1 MLGADREAMNRER
14 EIISGSAA
22 VCFNTPEET
31 ATASDGKRSRLMNRA
46 GNWSAVGLTGDNCVA
61 LKFPVWMAVASLQ
74 WL

>member
-31 ATASDGKRSRLMNRA
+31 ATASDGNKEIASHESGWKL
-46 GNWSAVGLTGDNCVA
+46 VGRGPDGR
-61 LKFPVWMAVASLQ
+61 
-74 WL
+74 